1 MNVQIV
7 RTILWVLLA
16 VFVVM
21 FVMLNYGEP
30 HRVKIWLSEDPV
42 GFDWPVG
49 IIALVFWLLG
59 VIPTWLYHRSVKWSL
74 GRRIR
79 SLENSIKSS
88 ALSRR
93 TEAQAA
99 TPAATPAGAPTPATP
114 SAAVDKPVESAPAP
128 NAPSD
133 DLLSPGE
140 EAKP

>member
-1 MNVQIV
+1 MQIV

-16 VFVVM
+16 VFIVV

-30 HRVKIWLSEDPV
+30 QRVKIWLSEDPI

-79 SLENSIKSS
+79 SLENSIKSN
-88 ALSRR
+88 AMARR
-93 TEAQAA
+93 DE
-99 TPAATPAGAPTPATP
+99 PTPATP
-114 SAAVDKPVESAPAP
+114 VDNPAENPAPAGDTLTP
-128 NAPSD
+128 AD
-133 DLLSPGE
+133 GE
-140 EAKP
+140 KPA

>member
-1 MNVQIV
+1 MQIV

-16 VFVVM
+16 IFIVV

-30 HRVKIWLSEDPV
+30 QRVRIWLSEDPV

-79 SLENSIKSS
+79 SLENSIKSN
-88 ALSRR
+88 ALSQRH
-93 TEAQAA
+93 QPDA
-99 TPAATPAGAPTPATP
+99 T
-114 SAAVDKPVESAPAP
+114 VDKPADIPAEPGDTFAPTQSSAQK
-128 NAPSD
+128 D
-133 DLLSPGE
+133 DTAE
-140 EAKP
+140 

>member
-1 MNVQIV
+1 MQIV

-16 VFVVM
+16 VFIVV

-30 HRVKIWLSEDPV
+30 QRVKIWVSEDPI

-79 SLENSIKSS
+79 SLENSIKSN

-93 TEAQAA
+93 DEHPVVA
-99 TPAATPAGAPTPATP
+99 TPATAVDTPVADPAPVDNAVDSPARAGDTLTPAPEEKG
-114 SAAVDKPVESAPAP
+114 DGK
-128 NAPSD
+128 D
-133 DLLSPGE
+133 DRPQ
-140 EAKP
+140 

>member
-1 MNVQIV
+1 MQIV

-16 VFVVM
+16 VFIVI

-30 HRVKIWLSEDPV
+30 QRVKIWVSEDPI

-79 SLENSIKSS
+79 SLENSIKSN

-93 TEAQAA
+93 EDHE
-99 TPAATPAGAPTPATP
+99 PDPTPATP
-114 SAAVDKPVESAPAP
+114 VDNSAPVDKSADSPA
-128 NAPSD
+128 
-133 DLLSPGE
+133 
-140 EAKP
+140 EAGDSLTPDADPAGDRPA

>member
-1 MNVQIV
+1 MQIV

-16 VFVVM
+16 VFIAT

-30 HRVKIWLSEDPV
+30 QRVKIWLSEDPV

-59 VIPTWLYHRSVKWSL
+59 VIPTWLYHRSIKWSL

-88 ALSRR
+88 AMTRQQQ
-93 TEAQAA
+93 TE
-99 TPAATPAGAPTPATP
+99 TAP
-114 SAAVDKPVESAPAP
+114 AVDKAADSPANAGDTLTPESGGSGSTAA
-128 NAPSD
+128 
-133 DLLSPGE
+133 
-140 EAKP
+140 